1 MCSVCDEVEAR
12 IAAGS
17 LNGSGAV
24 AQLVERLRGT
34 QEVTGSIPASS
45 THFLPALLEAWDTI
59 GFTLGGL
66 VAAEGSFYTTQ
77 KLPPFMDGTTRKHFA
92 FQVSMARRDR
102 RLLEA
107 LRAFLGFG
115 SIHDVPRRRSRWQP
129 DSVLTVAS
137 RKAHHAATIP
147 FAERYL
153 LRSAKRKQF
162 EVWRDALI
170 TYEQERPTR
179 YGKGPSP
186 CSMPGCGKPVRG
198 RGLCRSHYY
207 RATGY

>member
-1 MCSVCDEVEAR
+1 M
-12 IAAGS
+12 AAGN
-17 LNGSGAV
+17 LAVPGAV

-34 QEVTGSIPASS
+34 QEVAGSTPVSS
-45 THFLPALLEAWDTI
+45 TQLLPALLATWDAI

-66 VAAEGSFYTTQ
+66 VAAEGSFFGTRKQ
-77 KLPPFMDGTTRKHFA
+77 PPFADGTPRKHFV
-92 FQVSMARRDR
+92 FQIAMANRDR
-102 RLLEA
+102 PLLEA
-107 LRAFLGFG
+107 LRMFLGFG
-115 SIHDVPRRRSRWQP
+115 SIHDVARRRSHWEPQ
-129 DSVLTVAS
+129 SVLTIAS

-153 LRSAKRKQF
+153 LRCAKRNQF
-162 EVWRDALI
+162 EAWRDALLQ
-170 TYEQERPTR
+170 YELDRPTR

-186 CSMPGCGKPVRG
+186 CSIPGCGKPVRG